1 MSSATAHTEPL
12 GVPTSPPQSLD
23 LTGLPAP
30 VVEQLQRLVQAMREN
45 LPTAQAEEP
54 SARSQESHEEW
65 AARLREWAGSHPIR
79 SAEIDDDRE
88 SIYAGRGE

>member
-1 MSSATAHTEPL
+1 MSSATAPTGPL
-12 GVPTSPPQSLD
+12 SVPTSPPQSLD

-45 LPTAQAEEP
+45 LPTPQP
-54 SARSQESHEEW
+54 SAPSESRESIESWLARFRELVASQRP
-65 AARLREWAGSHPIR
+65 APVIV
-79 SAEIDDDRE
+79 DDDRE